1 MTNSSY
7 HQVDVLQQRYAA
19 RLVSRLSD
27 GTANLPHDVTE
38 RLRAGRERALAQRKI
53 TATQPLNNLV
63 LAFGTGSGTGSSGD
77 GKFSFWNALVS
88 ALPLV
93 ALVVGLIAINV
104 VQSDLRANEVA
115 EVDTALLADD
125 LPPAAYADP
134 GFLQFLK
141 ANGTPNY

>member
-27 GTANLPHDVTE
+27 GTAN
-38 RLRAGRERALAQRKI
+38 LAQRKI